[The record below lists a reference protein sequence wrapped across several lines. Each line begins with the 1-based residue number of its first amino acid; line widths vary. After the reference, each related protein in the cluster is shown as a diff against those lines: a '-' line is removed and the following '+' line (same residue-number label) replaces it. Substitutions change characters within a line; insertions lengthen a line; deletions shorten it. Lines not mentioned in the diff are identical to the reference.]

1 MVLDLPRAS
10 TQRLP
15 PTRQPGLFPSDPGRW
30 GAYRARPPVNSRARS
45 DNTGHDDDRPLTV
58 FVLAKS
64 GSRCVAGQG
73 FEPWK
78 ASADGFTVRSHM
90 HFRRS

>member
-1 MVLDLPRAS
+1 
-10 TQRLP
+10 
-15 PTRQPGLFPSDPGRW
+15 
-30 GAYRARPPVNSRARS
+30 
-45 DNTGHDDDRPLTV
+45 LTV

-78 ASADGFTVRSHM
+78 ASADGFTVRCQGTFAQRERHRANPRGAVS
-90 HFRRS
+90 RALAAKTR